1 MTVQYVLPRNWIRY
15 DPVAVIGELV
25 DAKAAVLSLTSIP
38 YQRSWADRLQ
48 ELELKREVAGTSRI
62 EGADFTDRE
71 LDEAISDKPAHD
83 LLTRS
88 QRQARA
94 AVTAYRWLERLPLDR
109 P

>member
-38 YQRSWADRLQ
+38 YQRAWAERLQ
-48 ELELKREVAGTSRI
+48 EMELKREVAGTSKI

-71 LDEAISDKPAHD
+71 LDEAISEKAPQHR
-83 LLTRS
+83 LTRS
-88 QRQARA
+88 QRQATSA
-94 AVTAYRWLERLPLDR
+94 ITAYRWIAKLP
-109 P
+109 